1 MAFWQEVHNRVRDHL
16 IATGG
21 KLSGKNIQNLECPS
35 CGVREAYANAS
46 KPSVMHC
53 NRKNKCGSTTDIDAR
68 KIAPDLFQDFHKNH
82 PPTKS
87 NPKATAK
94 TYLKSRGLNPTEI
107 DFEQK
112 QIKVDGKEY
121 PAVGFR
127 LDKDT
132 INHRLIDYTGKDKT
146 RTYGE
151 YSGKIWKNKKLNF
164 KKPIYITESVIDSL
178 S

>member
-1 MAFWQEVHNRVRDHL
+1 MAFWQVAHNRVRDHL
-16 IATGG
+16 IASGG
-21 KLSGKNIQNLECPS
+21 KLNGKYIQNLECPS

-68 KIAPDLFQDFHKNH
+68 KIAPDFFRDFHKKH

-87 NPKATAK
+87 NPKATAAA
-94 TYLKSRGLNPTEI
+94 YLKSRGLNPTEI

-132 INHRLIDYTGKDKT
+132 INHRLIDYSGKDKT
-146 RTYGE
+146 RTFGE
-151 YSGKIWKNKKLNF
+151 YSGKI
-164 KKPIYITESVIDSL
+164 
-178 S
+178 

>member
-35 CGVREAYANAS
+35 CGKREAYANAS
-46 KPSVMHC
+46 EPRALYC
-53 NRKNKCGSTTDIDAR
+53 NRKNKCGFTTNIDAR
-68 KIAPDLFQDFHKNH
+68 KIAPDLFQDFQKNH
-82 PPTKS
+82 PPTKI

-94 TYLKSRGLNPTEI
+94 AYLKSRGLNPDDV

-112 QIKVDGKEY
+112 QINVDGKEY

-132 INHRLIDYTGKDKT
+132 INYRLIDYSGKDKT
-146 RTYGE
+146 RNYGE